1 VAARSDPLPDQ
12 LQSDL
17 NFSRRGC
24 CSVQRASSVD
34 WTTTLIK
41 QGTIINKWGYADFDQ
56 ALREIQNLAGNPS
69 TEPTKPAT
77 TDSLISAP
85 AKKDSLMKK

>member
-1 VAARSDPLPDQ
+1 MFPLRSDVTAIKTAARTNPTLY
-12 LQSDL
+12 
-17 NFSRRGC
+17 
-24 CSVQRASSVD
+24 
-34 WTTTLIK
+34 LIK